1 MACFKHC
8 QAFLF
13 IQLSLLDKEFANEV
27 PCVWGLGVFFV
38 FPLKICLNLL
48 MFWASVQTVFFS
60 LTSAFSNDIS
70 KQLVLTDHTRVCACT
85 PSQRMTTC
93 VSERLQGCS
102 GHRGARSSRLLC
114 SLEHGQPAAA
124 SLLKGKGAELPLL
137 QQEQTLVPL
146 LFHNWCSWPPPGAFF
161 PSTSSKWMCAWG
173 SGIALWNF
181 LCISLRSKQVCLC
194 LAWTLLL
201 LCVRVDTAKVQQSGQ
216 FWAAECLCGTSCFN
230 KDMTVCRRV
239 AGSSLV

>member
-1 MACFKHC
+1 M
-8 QAFLF
+8 
-13 IQLSLLDKEFANEV
+13 
-27 PCVWGLGVFFV
+27 
-38 FPLKICLNLL
+38 
-48 MFWASVQTVFFS
+48 QTVFFS

-146 LFHNWCSWPPPGAFF
+146 VSQLMLMAPPRSFF
-161 PSTSSKWMCAWG
+161 PIYKQQVDVCLG
-173 SGIALWNF
+173 LWN
-181 LCISLRSKQVCLC
+181 CTLRFSVYFP
-194 LAWTLLL
+194 
-201 LCVRVDTAKVQQSGQ
+201 SI
-216 FWAAECLCGTSCFN
+216 
-230 KDMTVCRRV
+230 
-239 AGSSLV
+239 